1 MKLALQTVI
10 TLIKKDLLIEWR
22 QKHTFFSVLL
32 YVSCTVF
39 VIYMMAN
46 QPDTNVWNALFW
58 ISQLFVTVNTVAKS
72 FLQESTARSRYYFT
86 LVSPVHYL
94 VAKMIYSVLLMLL
107 ISLVNL
113 GLFNALLG
121 YQMLKPGLF
130 LLVVALGASCLS
142 LLFTFLS
149 AIAAQAK
156 QSAAMMA
163 IMGFPIAIVMLMMLS
178 RLSNAALSSI
188 VQEGIPTL
196 VGVMLGMNVLI
207 MGIAVVLFP
216 FLWKE

>member
-1 MKLALQTVI
+1 MNQVFSLV
-10 TLIKKDLLIEWR
+10 KKDILIEWR

-58 ISQLFVTVNTVAKS
+58 IAQLFVTVNTVAKS
-72 FLQESTARSRYYFT
+72 FLQETAGRNRYYFT
-86 LVSPVHYL
+86 IVPPGKYL
-94 VAKMIYSVLLMLL
+94 LAKMIYSVILMLI
-107 ISLVNL
+107 ISFINL
-113 GLFNALLG
+113 GLFNLLLG
-121 YQMLKPGLF
+121 YKLLKPGLF
-130 LLVVALGASCLS
+130 ILVVCLGASCLS

-149 AIAAQAK
+149 AIAAQAR
-156 QSAAMMA
+156 QNSAMMA

-178 RLSNAALSSI
+178 RLANGALSSTF
-188 VQEGIPTL
+188 QEGIPML
-196 VGVMLGMNVLI
+196 IGVMLGMNVLI
-207 MGIAVVLFP
+207 IGIAMVLFP

>member
-1 MKLALQTVI
+1 M
-10 TLIKKDLLIEWR
+10 LIEWR

-58 ISQLFVTVNTVAKS
+58 IAQLFVTVNTVAKS
-72 FLQESTARSRYYFT
+72 FLQETSGRNRYYFT
-86 LVSPVHYL
+86 IVPPASYL
-94 VAKMIYSVLLMLL
+94 MAKMIYSVVLMLI
-107 ISLVNL
+107 ISFINL
-113 GLFNALLG
+113 GLFNILLG
-121 YQMLKPGLF
+121 YKLLRPGLF
-130 LLVVALGASCLS
+130 VLVVCLGASCLS

-149 AIAAQAK
+149 AIAAQAR
-156 QSAAMMA
+156 QNSAMMA

-178 RLSNAALSSI
+178 RLANGALASTF
-188 VQEGIPTL
+188 QEGIPML

-207 MGIAVVLFP
+207 IGIAMVLFP

>member
-1 MKLALQTVI
+1 MNTILAL
-10 TLIKKDLLIEWR
+10 LKKDLLIEWR
-22 QKHTFFSVLL
+22 QKHTFFGVLL

-58 ISQLFVTVNTVAKS
+58 IAQLFVTVNTVAKS
-72 FLQESTARSRYYFT
+72 FLQETSGRNRYYFT
-86 LVSPVHYL
+86 LVTPTKYL
-94 VAKMIYSVLLMLL
+94 LAKMLYSVLLMLV
-107 ISLVNL
+107 ISMINL
-113 GLFNALLG
+113 ALFNLLLG
-121 YQMLKPGLF
+121 YKLQKPGLF
-130 LLVVALGASCLS
+130 ILVVCLGASCLS

-156 QSAAMMA
+156 QSSAMMA

-178 RLSNAALSSI
+178 RLANAALSS
-188 VQEGIPTL
+188 VLQEGIPLL

-207 MGIAVVLFP
+207 IGIALVLFP